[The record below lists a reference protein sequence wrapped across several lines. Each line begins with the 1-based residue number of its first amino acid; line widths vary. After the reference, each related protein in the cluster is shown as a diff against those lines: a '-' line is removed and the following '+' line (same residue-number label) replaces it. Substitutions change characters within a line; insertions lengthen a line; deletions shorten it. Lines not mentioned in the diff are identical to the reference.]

1 MAIGRKEPRLR
12 RMGTE
17 RTAMNVLAISV
28 SEPGRELATRLPY
41 PRTHGSVREA
51 LKDNWND
58 VDGFVMFLSVGAA
71 VRLIAPL
78 LQSKSTDPAVVCV
91 DDAGR
96 YVVSVCG
103 GHAAGGNRLAND
115 VAGYLNAQPI
125 VTTATDSLGL
135 PALDQLE
142 GFTPRGEIAAV
153 TSRIL
158 AGESLLIEN
167 PLSWPLPERLTV
179 LTASN
184 GSDDVSARVVVTDE
198 SSPGLSSPPAPS
210 SLPTVVLHPRSL
222 TLGIGTSSDA
232 TGADVI
238 EAVETVLTT
247 AGLARDSIDVIST
260 VDKRRAH
267 DAIVELSEHL
277 NRPVVSF
284 SPELLSTVDVPTPSQ
299 TVADA
304 IGTPSV
310 AEAAAVLATKDRSA
324 LGPSSLGPSSL
335 GLLVKK
341 TVFEKVT
348 VAISRK
354 THPHGV
360 VSVVGLGPGSSLDR
374 TPRAE
379 RAIRNADVILG
390 YSAYI
395 NQCRELIST
404 SQDVLTFPLGAELD
418 RAKAAIDYAV
428 EGRRV
433 ALVCSGDPGV
443 YAMASPLLEL
453 LADSTGS
460 FGSGADERSPACSV
474 EIVPGITASL
484 AAASLLGAP
493 LGHDHAAISL
503 SDLLTP
509 WDAIET
515 RLRAAIEADFVLVL
529 YNPRSKRRTSQ
540 LERVKEILLDSRDPN
555 TPVGI
560 VTDAGRPRENA
571 FVTSIREL
579 PCEEVTMTTI
589 VIVGSSKTSIQ
600 GGLMVTPRGY
610 RSEP

>member
-1 MAIGRKEPRLR
+1 
-12 RMGTE
+12 MGTE
-17 RTAMNVLAISV
+17 RTTMNVLAISV

-51 LKDNWND
+51 LRDNWND

-78 LQSKSTDPAVVCV
+78 LQSKYSDPAVVCV

-158 AGESLLIEN
+158 AGESLLIDN
-167 PLSWPLPERLTV
+167 PLSWPLPERLIG
-179 LTASN
+179 LAASN

-198 SSPGLSSPPAPS
+198 SSPGLPSPPAPT

-222 TLGIGTSSDA
+222 TLGVGTSSDA
-232 TGADVI
+232 TGVDVI

-260 VDKRRAH
+260 VNKRRAH
-267 DAIVELSEHL
+267 PAIVELSEHL

-304 IGTPSV
+304 IGSPSV
-310 AEAAAVLATKDRSA
+310 AEAAAVLATTDRSA
-324 LGPSSLGPSSL
+324 S

-341 TVFEKVT
+341 TVFDKVT

-395 NQCRELIST
+395 DQCRELIST

-418 RAKAAIDYAV
+418 RVKAAIDHAV

-453 LADSTGS
+453 LADSNGS
-460 FGSGADERSPACSV
+460 NGSNADNSSPACSV

-493 LGHDHAAISL
+493 LGHDHAVISL

-571 FVTSIREL
+571 FVTSIRDL

>member
-17 RTAMNVLAISV
+17 RTTMNVLAISV

-51 LKDNWND
+51 LRDNWND

-78 LQSKSTDPAVVCV
+78 LQSKYSDPAVVCV

-158 AGESLLIEN
+158 AGESLLIDN
-167 PLSWPLPERLTV
+167 PLSWPLPERLIG
-179 LTASN
+179 LAASN

-198 SSPGLSSPPAPS
+198 SSPGLPSPPAPT

-222 TLGIGTSSDA
+222 TLGVGTSSDA
-232 TGADVI
+232 TGVDVI

-260 VDKRRAH
+260 VNKRRAH
-267 DAIVELSEHL
+267 PAIVELSEHL

-304 IGTPSV
+304 IGSPSV
-310 AEAAAVLATKDRSA
+310 AEAAAVLATTDRSA
-324 LGPSSLGPSSL
+324 S

-341 TVFEKVT
+341 TVFDKVT

-395 NQCRELIST
+395 DQCRELIST

-418 RAKAAIDYAV
+418 RVKAAIDHAV

-453 LADSTGS
+453 LADSNGS
-460 FGSGADERSPACSV
+460 NGSNADNSSPACSV

-493 LGHDHAAISL
+493 LGHDHAVISL

-571 FVTSIREL
+571 FVTSIRDL